1 MEKKTIQLNEDQLS
15 KIIKESLIN
24 VLKEGSYDQ
33 DGNFDKTGHQDELEE
48 LFNYALKNVSN
59 SLGRFE
65 ETLSYI
71 RNADMEDGYFL
82 KKVSD
87 ILNLTRQ
94 YSSNIWKYDT
104 NNQQDL

>member
-1 MEKKTIQLNEDQLS
+1 MKKQTIKLNEAQLHRV
-15 KIIKESLIN
+15 IKESVKK
-24 VLKEGSYDQ
+24 VLREGSYDQ
-33 DGNFDKTGHQDELEE
+33 DGNFDKTGHQAELEE

-104 NNQQDL
+104 NNQQNL

>member
-1 MEKKTIQLNEDQLS
+1 MKKNIIRLNEAQLQ
-15 KIIKESLIN
+15 KVIKESVKSI
-24 VLKEGSYDQ
+24 LKEGSYDQ
-33 DGNFDKTGHQDELEE
+33 DGNFDETGHQDELEE

-71 RNADMEDGYFL
+71 RNSDMEDGYFL

>member
-1 MEKKTIQLNEDQLS
+1 MKKQTIQLNENQLS
-15 KIIKESLIN
+15 KIIKESVKSI
-24 VLKEGSYDQ
+24 LKEGSYDQ

-71 RNADMEDGYFL
+71 RNSDMEDGYFL

>member
-1 MEKKTIQLNEDQLS
+1 MEKKTIQLNEAQLN
-15 KIIKESLIN
+15 KLIKESVKK
-24 VLKEGSYDQ
+24 VLREGSYDQ
-33 DGNFDKTGHQDELEE
+33 DGNFDKTGHQAELEE

-104 NNQQDL
+104 NNQQNL

>member
-1 MEKKTIQLNEDQLS
+1 MKKQTIKLNEAQLHRV
-15 KIIKESLIN
+15 IKESVKSI
-24 VLKEGSYDQ
+24 LKEGSYDQ
-33 DGNFDKTGHQDELEE
+33 DGDFDKTGHQDELEE

>member
-1 MEKKTIQLNEDQLS
+1 MKKNIIRLNEAQLQ
-15 KIIKESLIN
+15 KVIKESVKS

-33 DGNFDKTGHQDELEE
+33 DGNFDKTGHQDDLEE

-71 RNADMEDGYFL
+71 RNSDMEDGYFL

-104 NNQQDL
+104 NNQQNL

>member
-1 MEKKTIQLNEDQLS
+1 MKKQTIKLNEAQLNKL
-15 KIIKESLIN
+15 IKESVKK
-24 VLKEGSYDQ
+24 VLREGSYDQ